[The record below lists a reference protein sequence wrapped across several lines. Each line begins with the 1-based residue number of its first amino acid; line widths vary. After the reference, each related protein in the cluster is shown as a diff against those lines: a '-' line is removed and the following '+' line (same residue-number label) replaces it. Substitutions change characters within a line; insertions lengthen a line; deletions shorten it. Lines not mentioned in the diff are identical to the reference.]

1 MAEDDFVTRYSLLLF
16 VLFGVLGVAG
26 LAVAHGKIEGP
37 NFNGLVHVSAFLVLL
52 SGTALMWRAE
62 KKG

>member
-16 VLFGVLGVAG
+16 VVLGALGVAG

-37 NFNGLVHVSAFLVLL
+37 NFNGLVHLSAMLVLL
-52 SGTALMWRAE
+52 SGVALMWRAE
-62 KKG
+62 NKG